1 MQRDTDISSLVI
13 SAYQF
18 TGIAFIFP
26 MSQIDSGG
34 KCWSLFLLKLAGR
47 TLNIGQDTHPFLRD
61 FLSIKL
67 LVTNLDLIHDL
78 HPGSDIIRD

>member
-47 TLNIGQDTHPFLRD
+47 ILNIGQDTHPFLRD
-61 FLSIKL
+61 FLKRIEKL
-67 LVTNLDLIHDL
+67 LKDGLINNLEIFA
-78 HPGSDIIRD
+78 S